1 MKIIINNDNINNDYN
16 KLSMNNCTF
25 NVLLNMKKYKL
36 EKIDKGQWRFYDSD
50 NIVNLL
56 LTNENAKKVYLNS
69 YNEKIKKIANE
80 TERLDNIREE
90 LDTDIILVATG
101 RKPFTDGLNLKTVGI
116 ELNQFGQIFYESNYK
131 YDFWNSENIT

>member
-1 MKIIINNDNINNDYN
+1 
-16 KLSMNNCTF
+16 MNNCTF

-90 LDTDIILVATG
+90 LELKRAEDI
-101 RKPFTDGLNLKTVGI
+101 RKAKEREKKQLQKVNKLKHVK
-116 ELNQFGQIFYESNYK
+116 QIKTF
-131 YDFWNSENIT
+131 